1 MRVFFAILRI
11 TPIICLHSINLYNGD
26 AMFSEK
32 YKFMFKYYFDQN
44 FKEMF
49 FRELIVLTSSE

>member
-1 MRVFFAILRI
+1 
-11 TPIICLHSINLYNGD
+11 
-26 AMFSEK
+26 MFSEK

-44 FKEMF
+44 FKKEMF